1 MKVVLWIIVIVVAI
15 VIGLFAIF
23 NHGIQTDVQ
32 IFKHTIEDASLALV
46 VLISFAFGVFSV
58 VLFALAEEIRL
69 RARARRLRR
78 EIEAMR
84 KEINALRNLPL
95 ASEILTK
102 DVEEAEEER

>member
-1 MKVVLWIIVIVVAI
+1 MKVVLWIIVVVVVL
-15 VIGLFAIF
+15 VIGFFAIF

-32 IFKHTIEDASLALV
+32 IFKHRIEDVSLALV
-46 VLISFAFGVFSV
+46 VLISFAFGVLSI

-69 RARARRLRR
+69 RTRARRLRK
-78 EIEAMR
+78 EIESMR

-95 ASEILTK
+95 ASEILAK

>member
-1 MKVVLWIIVIVVAI
+1 MKVVLWIIVVLVVV
-15 VIGLFAIF
+15 VIGLFALF
-23 NHGIQTDVQ
+23 NHGIQTDVL
-32 IFKHTIEDASLALV
+32 IFKHKIEGVSLALV
-46 VLISFAFGVFSV
+46 GLISFAFGVFSV

-69 RARARRLRR
+69 RARARRLRK

-95 ASEILTK
+95 ASEILAK